1 MIRPIG
7 VLARIW
13 GTCCASRV
21 VFRVIHGRSVAGVGG
36 APPKHISGIK
46 PNLLALMG

>member
-21 VFRVIHGRSVAGVGG
+21 VFRVIRGKSAAGMGG
-36 APPKHISGIK
+36 APPKRISRIK
-46 PNLLALMG
+46 RNPLASIG